1 MTGIYK
7 IENLINHQIYIG
19 QSKNIEKRW
28 QDHKNRTKTGTT
40 KFYQALREYGIENF
54 SWEII
59 EECSQEQLDENEIY
73 WIEHYDSYKNGYNS
87 TPGGQF
93 QTTISSQKI
102 FEEWDNGL
110 SIGEIAKKL
119 KIGVSTVYYEL
130 VNYKNYSVHKSK
142 VRGGKLAFK
151 TRQENNNDSI
161 FQYSM
166 NGKFIKE
173 WSSCKEIERELNISS
188 ASVGKVLNGIR
199 NSAGSFRWS
208 REKKEQ
214 LEGSI
219 KSSQPIKVQKYDLNN
234 NFLEEYE
241 SYASAARSVNKN
253 DTALIRRVVNSEKTA
268 YGFRWKINNGND

>member
-28 QDHKNRTKTGTT
+28 RDHKNRAKTGTT

-59 EECSQEQLDENEIY
+59 EECPQEQLDENEIY

-87 TPGGQF
+87 TSGGQF

-130 VNYKNYSVHKSK
+130 VNYKNYSVHESK
-142 VRGGKLAFK
+142 VRGGRLAFK
-151 TRQENNNDSI
+151 TRQENNNFKNENIGENI

-166 NGKFIKE
+166 DENSLKDGFLVKKLKE
-173 WSSCKEIERELNISS
+173 N
-188 ASVGKVLNGIR
+188 
-199 NSAGSFRWS
+199 
-208 REKKEQ
+208 
-214 LEGSI
+214 
-219 KSSQPIKVQKYDLNN
+219 
-234 NFLEEYE
+234 
-241 SYASAARSVNKN
+241 
-253 DTALIRRVVNSEKTA
+253 
-268 YGFRWKINNGND
+268 